1 MNGRSMLDQAK
12 NTGCSRGAVGGI
24 DTFEFRPVSRGNASA
39 SELNASMPREQLA
52 ACRDMTSRNE
62 AIGVRLIENS
72 LRGADKG
79 KDRLDVHN

>member
-12 NTGCSRGAVGGI
+12 NIGCSRGGVGGI

>member
-1 MNGRSMLDQAK
+1 
-12 NTGCSRGAVGGI
+12 
-24 DTFEFRPVSRGNASA
+24 
-39 SELNASMPREQLA
+39 MPREQLA